1 MSVAP
6 IIGLLGFGE
15 LGQILGAD
23 LQGTVRAYDPLF
35 QDHTSGPSMALNGSV
50 IADTDPA
57 ALAAQADIIISC
69 VTAAQTVAAAR
80 SVASSLRPHAW
91 VLDLNSASPGAK
103 SAAADFVAAAGGR
116 YIEASVMS
124 PAPPKRLASPI
135 LLGGPHAEH
144 FMPAAQAIGFSN
156 VTLFSPQYGPTAAV
170 KMCRSVMVKGIE
182 ALLAESLISARS
194 YGVEGAVIDSLD
206 DLFPGLN
213 WRQLARYMISRTLEH
228 GARRAEEMREAAK
241 TVAEAGVSP
250 LMSNA
255 IAERQQWA
263 AGHRAAAGI
272 ASLEAMLDELARK
285 SELEAGGVVSR

>member
-1 MSVAP
+1 MSVAST
-6 IIGLLGFGE
+6 IGLLGFGE

-23 LQGTVRAYDPLF
+23 LKIRPAHAYDPLF
-35 QDHTSGPSMALNGSV
+35 RDSTSGPSMALNGSV
-50 IADTDPA
+50 IAATDPA

-80 SVASSLRPHAW
+80 SVVSSLKDQAW

-103 SAAADFVAAAGGR
+103 SAAADFIAAAGGR
-116 YIEASVMS
+116 YVEASVMS

-144 FMPAAQAIGFSN
+144 FMPVAQAIGFSN
-156 VTLFSPQYGPTAAV
+156 VTVFSQGYGPTAAV

-182 ALLAESLISARS
+182 ALLTESLISARTH
-194 YGVEGAVIDSLD
+194 GVEGAVIDSLD

-213 WRQLARYMISRTLEH
+213 WRQLARYMISRTLDH

-241 TVAEAGVSP
+241 TVAETGVNP
-250 LMSNA
+250 LMSLA

-272 ASLEAMLDELARK
+272 ESLEAMLDELARK
-285 SELEAGGVVSR
+285 AELETGAVR

>member
-6 IIGLLGFGE
+6 VVGLLGFGE

-23 LQGTVRAYDPLF
+23 LQGPVRAYDPLF
-35 QDHTSGPSMALNGSV
+35 DDRTSGPSKALNGSV
-50 IADTDPA
+50 IADRDA
-57 ALAAQADIIISC
+57 DALAAQADIIISC
-69 VTAAQTVAAAR
+69 VTAAQTVTAAR
-80 SVASSLRPHAW
+80 SVASSLKPQAW

-116 YIEASVMS
+116 YVEASVMS

-144 FMPAAQAIGFSN
+144 FMPVAQAIGFSN
-156 VTLFSPQYGPTAAV
+156 VTLFSRQYGPTAAV

-182 ALLAESLISARS
+182 ALLAESLISARTH
-194 YGVEGAVIDSLD
+194 GVEGAVIDSLD

-213 WRQLARYMISRTLEH
+213 WRELARYMISRTLEH

-241 TVAEAGVSP
+241 TVAEAGINP
-250 LMSNA
+250 FMSLA

-263 AGHRAAAGI
+263 AGHRAAAHI
-272 ASLEAMLDELARK
+272 ESLEGMLDELARK
-285 SELEAGGVVSR
+285 AELEAGVGR